1 MGSDGWIELSETD
14 YGSKGRARVAAE
26 RMPQKISEEA
36 RPQLQAWW
44 ERVKATAQSLCPID
58 TGSLMLSIRIEP
70 LTITFG
76 ENFEIAVSPN
86 EQLINSQI
94 VAGGMIVNPKTGRLV
109 DYAKAI
115 EEGHFTVS
123 GSWVPP
129 NPFLEMAINI
139 HIGELY
145 QILDNSI
152 EKSVNTVWEGE

>member
-1 MGSDGWIELSETD
+1 
-14 YGSKGRARVAAE
+14 
-26 RMPQKISEEA
+26 
-36 RPQLQAWW
+36 
-44 ERVKATAQSLCPID
+44 
-58 TGSLMLSIRIEP
+58 MLSIRIEP